1 MRHAFMNGGQMNW
14 PSFIKSSQKSIIM
27 IAVMG
32 AILLTPSTYADEQ
45 TSLEKETPFSELICT
60 YKVTDLAKVYGAKTG
75 NFLKKNN

>member
-1 MRHAFMNGGQMNW
+1 
-14 PSFIKSSQKSIIM
+14 M